1 MNINPKLRRMSDE
14 TVDSYIYRLC
24 RGKDTGLYDLTWQEV
39 ADILNTELGYDY
51 TESKYRKEYQAMQRG
66 IDMMVN
72 KKATLEEMAEEIKL
86 LKMELEIERK
96 KKQTETVFYNRILR
110 ENARQEMLYERVA
123 SAINKAE
130 LKVPN
135 FKPLESQKQD
145 EEWLLGFSDIHAY
158 KYFESIT
165 NKYDKKILEDRMNKL
180 LGEVIHQIKH
190 NNIRKLTI
198 LNGGDNLEGI
208 IRNSQLQSL
217 EIGLID
223 TVIEFQRWLLEWLNR
238 LSEYVEIR
246 YIHLISSNHSQ
257 IRPLGSKADQFP
269 KEDLEKVIANYIHD
283 MCKNNPRIEVVIPEN
298 NFVLF
303 DMAGYNVVA
312 HHGHRI
318 KDAGKYIDKMSRKLR
333 VFIDYGIF
341 GHLHHEAIITH
352 DEGTDNDCE
361 IIKLPSIIGADIYAD
376 QILKG
381 AKASAI
387 LLKFEKGKGRTQEN
401 KFILN

>member
-135 FKPLESQKQD
+135 FKPLEPQKQD

-165 NKYDKKILEDRMNKL
+165 NKYNKEILEDRMNKL

-303 DMAGYNVVA
+303 DMAGYNVIA

-318 KDAGKYIDKMSRKLR
+318 KDVGKYIDKMSRKLR

>member
-1 MNINPKLRRMSDE
+1 MSDE
-14 TVDSYIYRLC
+14 PITDYIYRIC

-39 ADILNTELGYDY
+39 AEILNSELGYDY

-96 KKQTETVFYNRILR
+96 KKQTEAVFYNRVLR
-110 ENARQEMLYERVA
+110 ESARQEMLYERVA
-123 SAINKAE
+123 EAIKKAE
-130 LKVPN
+130 LKVPD
-135 FKPLESQKQD
+135 FRPLETQQAN
-145 EEWLLGFSDIHAY
+145 EEWLLGFADVHAY

-165 NKYDKKILEDRMNKL
+165 NKYNKEILEDRMSKL

-190 NNIRKLTI
+190 NKISRLTV
-198 LNGGDNLEGI
+198 LNGSDTLEGI

-217 EIGLID
+217 ELGLID

-246 YIHLISSNHSQ
+246 YIHLISANHSQ
-257 IRPLGSKADQFP
+257 IRPLNSKADQFP
-269 KEDLEKVIANYIHD
+269 KEDLEKIIANYIYD
-283 MCKNNPRIEVVIPEN
+283 MCKSNPRIEVIVPEN
-298 NFVLF
+298 DFVLF
-303 DMAGYNVVA
+303 NIAGYNVIA

-341 GHLHHEAIITH
+341 AHLHHEAIITH
-352 DEGTDNDCE
+352 DEGIDNDCE
-361 IIKLPSIIGADIYAD
+361 IIRLPSIIGTDTYAD
-376 QILKG
+376 KLLKG
-381 AKASAI
+381 SKASAI
-387 LLKFEKGKGRTQEN
+387 LLKFEEGKGRTQEN